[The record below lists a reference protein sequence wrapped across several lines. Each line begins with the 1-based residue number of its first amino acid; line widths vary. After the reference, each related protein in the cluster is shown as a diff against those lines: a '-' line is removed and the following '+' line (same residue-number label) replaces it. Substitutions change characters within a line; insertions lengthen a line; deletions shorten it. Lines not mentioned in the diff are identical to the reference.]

1 MPQISQLAA
10 TYASQVF
17 WLLIFFG
24 LTYFV
29 IGRGMVPKVMDTV
42 AMRDKQIADDLSAAE
57 AARKAADEQEEAWRV
72 RENENRAKAQELIA
86 EAKAKAAAETEAKL
100 ATAQKG
106 FDAKLETAEARIAEA
121 REKAAAEIE
130 TIAAEATQ
138 SIVARV
144 AGLTVD
150 DTAARTVVRKELA

>member
-42 AMRDKQIADDLSAAE
+42 AMRDKQIADDLAAAE
-57 AARKAADEQEEAWRV
+57 AARRAADEQEEAWRV
-72 RENENRAKAQELIA
+72 RENENRARAQELIA
-86 EAKAKAAAETEAKL
+86 DAKAKAAAETEAHL
-100 ATAQKG
+100 GAAQTG
-106 FDAKLETAEARIAEA
+106 IDAKLEAAEARIAEA
-121 REKAAAEIE
+121 RAKAGAEIE
-130 TIAAEATQ
+130 SIAAEATQ

-144 AGLTVD
+144 AGLKVD
-150 DTAARTVVRKELA
+150 DTTARSAVRKELA

>member
-42 AMRDKQIADDLSAAE
+42 AKRDKQISDDLAAAE
-57 AARKAADEQEEAWRV
+57 AARTAADEQEEAWRK
-72 RENENRAKAQELIA
+72 RENENRARAHDLIA
-86 EAKAKAAAETEAKL
+86 EAKNKAALETEARL
-100 ATAQKG
+100 ATAQTG
-106 FDAKLETAEARIAEA
+106 IDAKLEEAEARIADA
-121 REKAAAEIE
+121 RAKAAAEIE
-130 TIAAEATQ
+130 DVAAEATQ
-138 SIVARV
+138 SIVARI
-144 AGLTVD
+144 AGLNID
-150 DTAARTVVRKELA
+150 DAAARNAVRKELV

>member
-42 AMRDKQIADDLSAAE
+42 AMRDKQIADDLSSAE
-57 AARKAADEQEEAWRV
+57 AARRAADEQEEAWRV
-72 RENENRAKAQELIA
+72 RENENRARAQELIA
-86 EAKAKAAAETEAKL
+86 EAKAKAAAETEARL
-100 ATAQKG
+100 GRAQTGIDAT
-106 FDAKLETAEARIAEA
+106 LEAAEARIAEA

-130 TIAAEATQ
+130 GIAAEATQ

-150 DTAARTVVRKELA
+150 DTTARSAVRKELA

>member
-10 TYASQVF
+10 TYASQIF

-72 RENENRAKAQELIA
+72 RENENRASAQSLLA
-86 EAKAKAAAETEAKL
+86 EAKARAAAETEAKL
-100 ATAQKG
+100 DEAQSAI
-106 FDAKLETAEARIAEA
+106 DAKLESAEARIAEA

-130 TIAAEATQ
+130 DVAAEATQ
-138 SIVARV
+138 SIVVRV
-144 AGLTVD
+144 AGLSVD
-150 DTAARTVVRKELA
+150 ETSARSAVRKELA

>member
-57 AARKAADEQEEAWRV
+57 AARKAADEQEEAWRQ

-86 EAKAKAAAETEAKL
+86 EAKAKAAAETEARL
-100 ATAQKG
+100 GAAQTG
-106 FDAKLETAEARIAEA
+106 IDAKLDAAEARIAEA

-130 TIAAEATQ
+130 GIAAEATQ

-144 AGLTVD
+144 SGLSVD
-150 DTAARTVVRKELA
+150 NAAALGAVRKELA